1 MTTIKVINDTDVGT
15 TLDIS
20 TGKLEAAASMA
31 TDAEVAA
38 AIAAAD
44 ALEDAE
50 DLAQL
55 EAKLTKHIGGL
66 QGDIINIGRRN
77 IGVFEGVLY
86 SRTNNNGVGGFTAA
100 KGATFNPTVG
110 TDAANGTVHF
120 KLPWRAGGTNPSNK
134 MYRLHFTGHAYSN
147 EPTKKIIDF
156 AVVGYPYQT
165 GLILAEHQGSHAAE
179 VTQYLGSDGHVYV
192 RLAIAD
198 SYFMTISID
207 SMAVGN
213 GEAMPHDSI
222 TAHFDN
228 AATL

>member
-1 MTTIKVINDTDVGT
+1 MTKVVHDTDIGSG
-15 TLDIS
+15 LEIS
-20 TGKLEAAASMA
+20 GGKLNAAGTMA

-66 QGDIINIGRRN
+66 QGDAINIGRRN
-77 IGVFEGVLY
+77 IGVFEGLMR
-86 SRTNNNGVGGFTAA
+86 SRANNDAEGGFTAA
-100 KGATFNPTVG
+100 KGATFNPPVG
-110 TDAANGTVHF
+110 ADASYGTVHF
-120 KLPWRAGGTNPSNK
+120 KLPWRAVAVNPSNQ
-134 MYRLHFTGHAYSN
+134 MYLLHFRGYAYLN
-147 EPTKKIIDF
+147 TPTKKIIDF
-156 AVVGYPYQT
+156 TASGYAYQT
-165 GLILAEHQGSHAAE
+165 GLLGAEHQGSHASE
-179 VTQYLGSDGHVYV
+179 VTQYVGSDGHVYV
-192 RLAIAD
+192 RLAIAN
-198 SYFMTISID
+198 SYYMTISID